1 MDVYLLYLCI
11 KKLISDINLDYSV
24 SFNDMDSN
32 GKDVVGVFIKGST
45 PSRYRALSNGVYIN
59 KTARVQVLG
68 QAKDTYDSL
77 IEMLCF
83 FTRLEDMVSELGGV
97 IYNTQSLQDTELLS
111 KFEDY
116 KNIEDVIVLRTDTI
130 TSSSYIGKTE
140 QGLPMFDINF
150 EIEYGV
156 TSGDVAK
163 YKSLIDEQS
172 DSMIDLLEDDECTVS
187 DDECIVSDDVSD
199 VDDVSATSKDDNIQ
213 LADGIELVDFFDNNL
228 KNDEVPV
235 VVDEI

>member
-11 KKLISDINLDYSV
+11 KKLISNLNLDYSV

-45 PSRYRALSNGVYIN
+45 PSRYRSLSTGVYIN

-68 QAKDTYDSL
+68 QSKDTYDSL

-83 FTRLEDMVSELGGV
+83 FTRLEDMISELGGV
-97 IYNTQSLQDTELLS
+97 IYSTNTLQDTELLS
-111 KFEDY
+111 KFDEF
-116 KNIEDVIVLRTDTI
+116 KSIENVIILRTDTI
-130 TSSSYIGKTE
+130 TSSSYIGKSE
-140 QGLPMFDINF
+140 QGLPMFDLNF
-150 EIEYGV
+150 EVEYGV

-163 YKSLIDEQS
+163 YQNLIDEQS
-172 DSMIDLLEDDECTVS
+172 DSVIDLLEDDVSTES
-187 DDECIVSDDVSD
+187 DDESDEGSVLDVL
-199 VDDVSATSKDDNIQ
+199 DDVSATSKDDNIQ
-213 LADGIELVDFFDNNL
+213 LADGIELVDFFDDEL
-228 KNDEVPV
+228 KNGKVPV

>member
-11 KKLISDINLDYSV
+11 KKLISDINLNYSV

-68 QAKDTYDSL
+68 QSKDTYDSL

-116 KNIEDVIVLRTDTI
+116 KNIENVIVLRTDTI

-140 QGLPMFDINF
+140 QGLPMFDLNF

-163 YKSLIDEQS
+163 YQSLIDEQS
-172 DSMIDLLEDDECTVS
+172 DSMIDLLEDDECN
-187 DDECIVSDDVSD
+187 VSDDVSD

-213 LADGIELVDFFDNNL
+213 LADGIELVDFFDDDL
-228 KNDEVPV
+228 KNDKVPV

>member
-1 MDVYLLYLCI
+1 
-11 KKLISDINLDYSV
+11 
-24 SFNDMDSN
+24 MDSN

-97 IYNTQSLQDTELLS
+97 IYNTQSLQDIELLS
-111 KFEDY
+111 KFDEF
-116 KNIEDVIVLRTDTI
+116 KNINNIIVLRTDTI
-130 TSSSYIGKTE
+130 TSSSYIGKNE

-163 YKSLIDEQS
+163 YQSLIDEQS
-172 DSMIDLLEDDECTVS
+172 DSMIDLLEDDECNVS
-187 DDECIVSDDVSD
+187 DDECIVSDDECTVSDDVSD
-199 VDDVSATSKDDNIQ
+199 VDDVSATSQDDNIQ
-213 LADGIELVDFFDNNL
+213 LADGIELVDFFDDNL
-228 KNDEVPV
+228 KNDKVPV

>member
-1 MDVYLLYLCI
+1 
-11 KKLISDINLDYSV
+11 
-24 SFNDMDSN
+24 MDSN
-32 GKDVVGVFIKGST
+32 GKDIVGVFIKGST

-83 FTRLEDMVSELGGV
+83 FTRLEDVVSEFGGV
-97 IYNTQSLQDTELLS
+97 IYNTQFLQDTELLS
-111 KFEDY
+111 KFDEF

-140 QGLPMFDINF
+140 QGLPMFDFNF

-187 DDECIVSDDVSD
+187 DDECTVSDDECTVSDDVS
-199 VDDVSATSKDDNIQ
+199 VLDDVSATSQDDNIQ
-213 LADGIELVDFFDNNL
+213 LADGIELVDFFDDEL
-228 KNDEVPV
+228 ENDKVPV